1 MDLTKII
8 EWIAGLHPIVPFV
21 LMGLG
26 SVVIIGQIIVAMTP
40 SPDDDAWLVK
50 VYDIPIL
57 GPLLKALAA
66 FAPIQKKPK
75 E

>member
-1 MDLTKII
+1 MDFSEII
-8 EWIAGLHPIVPFV
+8 AFLAGLHPIVPFV

-26 SVVIIGQIIVAMTP
+26 SVVVIGQAVVVVTP
-40 SPDDDAWLVK
+40 SPDDDAWLAK
-50 VYDIPIL
+50 VYNVPIL
-57 GPLLKALAA
+57 GPFLKALAA